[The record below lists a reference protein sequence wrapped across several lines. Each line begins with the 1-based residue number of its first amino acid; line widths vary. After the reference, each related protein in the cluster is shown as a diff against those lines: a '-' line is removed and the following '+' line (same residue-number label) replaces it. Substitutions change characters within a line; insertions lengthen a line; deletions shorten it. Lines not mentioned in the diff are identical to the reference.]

1 LAVRFPR
8 GALSVWA
15 AKIGLNPCPRERGG
29 SDIEGRLAFFRGVA
43 ASTDDTVDLIRTLH
57 EPRGLHPLIDGCLT
71 QQTQLEVHAPE
82 ANMTPLN
89 PSIPVAFDADATL
102 FAAACSDTTVDPIS
116 SALADSPAD
125 QPAHE
130 RRILIDASRDGG
142 VWWFPQGESF
152 DPDAPHQGREFAE
165 YLRSLGY
172 AVDELGRDAAVTSP
186 LLDKYSMV
194 IRAGEWGRARA
205 EELRAYELFL
215 QRRVTLVLLSDHRNT
230 DPTDELA
237 ESLGV
242 KFAAPWRVP
251 LRCSATIRSCGA

>member
-1 LAVRFPR
+1 MIA
-8 GALSVWA
+8 
-15 AKIGLNPCPRERGG
+15 
-29 SDIEGRLAFFRGVA
+29 
-43 ASTDDTVDLIRTLH
+43 
-57 EPRGLHPLIDGCLT
+57 
-71 QQTQLEVHAPE
+71 
-82 ANMTPLN
+82 LN
-89 PSIPVAFDADATL
+89 PSIPVAFIAAAALLAT
-102 FAAACSDTTVDPIS
+102 ACSDTTLDPIS
-116 SALADSPAD
+116 SALADSPQD

-172 AVDELGRDAAVTSP
+172 VVDELGRDVAVTSP
-186 LLDKYSMV
+186 LLDNYSMV

-205 EELRAYELFL
+205 EELRAYGLFL
-215 QRRVTLVLLSDHRNT
+215 RRRVTLVLLSDHRNT

-242 KFAAPWRVP
+242 TFGGAVEGAITILGDHPIVQGTEGTPYLVGAAVTDYEPAKIEILGQLADGTLVMGLVRSTNAKIFFCGDTNTFELVP
-251 LRCSATIRSCGA
+251 QPLVDNLLAWGF